1 MRLCLVL
8 ALSLLA
14 TLLVVPAAQAGPDT
28 FPVCM
33 DRTVTVPG
41 VTAVYVNFDCYDDV
55 YVCEVGQTGRDCDR
69 LTTVGLE

>member
-14 TLLVVPAAQAGPDT
+14 ALVTVPAAQAGPDT

-33 DRTVTVPG
+33 DRTATVPG
-41 VTAVYVNFDCYDDV
+41 VTAVYVNFDCYQDV
-55 YVCEVGQTGRDCDR
+55 YVCEIGETRRDCDR
-69 LTTVGLE
+69 LATIGLE